1 MATTPIAFR
10 REMSP
15 CRQKRCYSASAA
27 NTFFKSSKAQYF
39 SWPCSRMA
47 DAARQFAEIA
57 LLCEI
62 LPGMCEKF
70 SRGRI
75 EATVMSLLAALIDL
89 PVAGGLRGKT
99 QFRFLQFESEAER
112 RALKTK
118 RSDRCVEPGKQIVV
132 SEPSTPETLFCV
144 FRAKHYF
151 NDKIA
156 KAKWRRR
163 AFVRRR

>member
-1 MATTPIAFR
+1 
-10 REMSP
+10 
-15 CRQKRCYSASAA
+15 
-27 NTFFKSSKAQYF
+27 
-39 SWPCSRMA
+39 MA
-47 DAARQFAEIA
+47 DAGRQFAEIA

-89 PVAGGLRGKT
+89 PVAGGLRGRT

-132 SEPSTPETLFCV
+132 SEPSTPET
-144 FRAKHYF
+144 
-151 NDKIA
+151 
-156 KAKWRRR
+156 
-163 AFVRRR
+163 